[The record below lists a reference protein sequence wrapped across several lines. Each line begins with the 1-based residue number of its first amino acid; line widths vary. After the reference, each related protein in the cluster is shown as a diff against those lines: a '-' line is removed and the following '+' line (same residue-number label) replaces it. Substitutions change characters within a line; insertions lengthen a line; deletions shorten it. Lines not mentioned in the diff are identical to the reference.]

1 MIGPGELKAPQD
13 EVLDLQSSYYWRTAG
28 LVPVAHADWL
38 GFAGEAPGQPGKKMA
53 DRVRKWRRC
62 VAPSGPVAWC
72 RLAGIIPLGVAG
84 RSWIYWPIGIW
95 WGHILRIIITR

>member
-28 LVPVAHADWL
+28 LVPAAHADWL

-53 DRVRKWRRC
+53 ASCWKMAALRGPKQPCSLALICRRSPIRGC
-62 VAPSGPVAWC
+62 
-72 RLAGIIPLGVAG
+72 
-84 RSWIYWPIGIW
+84 WP
-95 WGHILRIIITR
+95 